1 MENISINFK
10 VEGVDGAVTSI
21 DNLSNSTKQ
30 LDSSVSKNTK
40 SVQTYSQQIKALQ
53 KELIALGGR
62 TKENAA
68 EFDALSDRIRELDDA
83 REDLTIG
90 TAKLDDALGNLPGP
104 IGNAANSF
112 KTFDLAVKN
121 GRSALIQITKQFPL
135 LKNAFVASGVGAIV
149 VIFGTLAAAVVKAF
163 NSFEPLQKA
172 VGNLGIAF
180 NLVGKLLDPLVE
192 MIGKGL
198 TVAINGAARAIAF
211 LTGNLDE
218 YEKEVKAAEA
228 TKALEANLKYEA
240 SLYDLQ
246 KDKFNS
252 YIQGQKEAE
261 QELYEA
267 RKQINEDYANDVET
281 RNKLIEQAEARYARR
296 LADLDLKRKQSI
308 NEVIKSL
315 EVQIN
320 KVQLLE
326 EKLRKQFETE
336 NALIQARTVG
346 DLQSTGILDN
356 LKQSLDLATKSLENA
371 KTKTNLLIEDL
382 LLLGGRFGMDGTFIF
397 MLIEKYKELG
407 EELTKFGGNAKE
419 QKKKVEG
426 LRKEIETF
434 VGILRKAGFENGTL
448 DPVLQSLATFDRN
461 LQSITQTLKDSGL
474 TYEEVNNVITKLE
487 ESRRGSSLAE
497 EQKYQKE
504 YNRLERIYF
513 NNRLK
518 NVEAF
523 TNIRIKA
530 IQDEARIELEYV
542 NTRLKNGTITDLQAQ
557 QEIENIKTRSK
568 EKIDILLVEK
578 KLEEDRTKEGF
589 KALTE
594 NIKNNDAFRQS
605 ISKVREEIT
614 RYNKEL
620 ENASALGAIDA
631 YVLQN
636 IEALKTLIENQGF
649 KISGDT
655 LIDKASFDKLFNEL
669 SVTFVALRNVSQ
681 ETRDAIFL
689 NLRKD
694 FQAIQNEIELT
705 NVGFN
710 TSQFELQMA
719 AIERQKA
726 IDMERLR
733 LAGATKE
740 QLLELERNYAKQVN
754 LIEYQMLMNNAD
766 MIAQSI
772 GLFAAAIGEENDMF
786 KGLKFAEASIN
797 AITSSIKAYET
808 GIEFG
813 GPAGPVIAP
822 ILAAATF
829 AAQMAAAKRILQVE
843 RPDTTTSTSPGLGA
857 NPTYQ
862 GYYEM
867 GGMVYGRRHAQGGV
881 MAEMEGGEY
890 VINRRSMMIPGVSE
904 MAATL
909 NNLNNIVS
917 NPALLQS
924 APQVVKAYVVSKEM
938 TKQQSADKRIKDL
951 SRL

>member
-135 LKNAFVASGVGAIV
+135 LKNAFVASGVGLIV
-149 VIFGTLAAAVVKAF
+149 VLFGALAAGVIKAF
-163 NSFEPLQKA
+163 NSFAPLQKA

-252 YIQGQKEAE
+252 YVQAQKEAE

-267 RKQINEDYANDVET
+267 RKQINEEYADDIET
-281 RNKLIEQAEARYARR
+281 RNKLLLEAEERYGRR
-296 LADLDLKRKQSI
+296 IGDLDIKRRQSI
-308 NEVIKSL
+308 NDTIKGL

-326 EKLRKQFETE
+326 QKLRKQFEAE

-346 DLQSTGILDN
+346 DLQSTGLLEKLKEALDIASKAIDN
-356 LKQSLDLATKSLENA
+356 T
-371 KTKTNLLIEDL
+371 KTKTDQFKKELSILNIQMSGSDSIVLSLVN
-382 LLLGGRFGMDGTFIF
+382 
-397 MLIEKYKELG
+397 KYKELETQMTSVNSNT
-407 EELTKFGGNAKE
+407 EEQ
-419 QKKKVEG
+419 QKKTKE
-426 LRKEIETF
+426 LRGEIARLTSLLKFLGGKDGATAE
-434 VGILRKAGFENGTL
+434 VVKS
-448 DPVLQSLATFDRN
+448 LQTYDRN
-461 LQSITQTLKDSGL
+461 LQSIIETLKDSGV
-474 TYEEVNNVITKLE
+474 TYEQISSTITKLE
-487 ESRRGSSLAE
+487 QARRGSSLE
-497 EQKYQKE
+497 EERKYQDE
-504 YNRLERIYF
+504 YNKLEETYFKNRI
-513 NNRLK
+513 K
-518 NVEAF
+518 NVEDY
-523 TNIRIKA
+523 TNVRIKA
-530 IQDEARIELEYV
+530 IQNEAKIDLEYV
-542 NTRLKNGTITDLQAQ
+542 NTRVKNGEITDLQAQ
-557 QEIENIKTRSK
+557 QEIDNIKTRSK
-568 EKIDILLVEK
+568 ESIDLLLTRK
-578 KLEEDRTKEGF
+578 KVEEDTAKAGF
-589 KALTE
+589 QALTE
-594 NIKNNDAFRQS
+594 NIKNNNAFGESVRNVRNEITKYDQELRKAIQSGALDAF
-605 ISKVREEIT
+605 
-614 RYNKEL
+614 
-620 ENASALGAIDA
+620 
-631 YVLQN
+631 VLQN
-636 IEALKTLIENQGF
+636 IEALKALAGKDFQLT
-649 KISGDT
+649 GDT
-655 LIDKASFDKLFNEL
+655 FIDKPAFDEMFNNLANQFE
-669 SVTFVALRNVSQ
+669 ALGSVSQ
-681 ETRDAIFL
+681 ATRDKIFL
-689 NLRKD
+689 SLRKD

-710 TSQFELQMA
+710 TSQFDLQMA

-766 MIAQSI
+766 MFAQSI

-843 RPDTTTSTSPGLGA
+843 APDTTTSTSAGLGA